1 MTLKNMRAKHL
12 KVLAVVLALML
23 ASGNVLLSTPGT
35 RAQGIDLAGID
46 KSIDPGDDFFGYA
59 NGAWSKA
66 VQIPSDRPSYG
77 AFDAI
82 AEKVNA
88 RTADL
93 IRGAGKA
100 SDPEAKK
107 IGDYYDAFMDEDAIE
122 KKGLT
127 PIKAELDEINGLAD
141 KTALARVLGS
151 QLRAD
156 VDPLN
161 STNFY
166 TDRLFGIWVSP
177 DFNNPTH
184 NVPYMLQ
191 GGLGLPDR
199 DNYLGTEK
207 DDVDLQTKYREH
219 IVTILKLAQ
228 IADAEAKAARIYDL
242 EKKIA

>member
-1 MTLKNMRAKHL
+1 
-12 KVLAVVLALML
+12 
-23 ASGNVLLSTPGT
+23 
-35 RAQGIDLAGID
+35 
-46 KSIDPGDDFFGYA
+46 
-59 NGAWSKA
+59 
-66 VQIPSDRPSYG
+66 
-77 AFDAI
+77 AI

-88 RTADL
+88 RTAEL
-93 IRGAGKA
+93 IKGAGK
-100 SDPEAKK
+100 SNDPETKK
-107 IGDYYDAFMDEDAIE
+107 IGDYYDAFMDESAID

-127 PIKAELDEINGLAD
+127 PIKAELDEINGMAD

-184 NVPYMLQ
+184 NVAYMLQ

-199 DNYLGTEK
+199 DNYLDTDK
-207 DDVDLQTKYREH
+207 DAVELQGKYREH

-228 IADAEAKAARIYDL
+228 VADPEARAARIYDL
-242 EKKIA
+242 EKMIATAHAT